1 MRGEERLMQTRIVTR
16 PAIAA
21 MALVIAWTAA
31 PRATIA
37 QQCRR
42 TCEAGETRDVRGCCV
57 PAAKPVRQKPR
68 PARSAQPARPTAKA
82 ERPPRPAREAPDAE
96 APANK
101 PSEPSTARP
110 SPPPAG
116 KASESSP
123 ARPSAPPVGKASE
136 SSPAR
141 PSPPPAGKPS
151 ESPAVKP
158 NRLPSEPGPSEPS
171 ASKSSAPTR
180 DAGSRTVTV
189 PGDASGTPPTVQ
201 ESPRA
206 GAAPTIHAPGSTQ
219 TETSSPRRD
228 EPGPTQAQGFEN
240 SSKYQQ
246 LEPRPTTTPETGEKD
261 SRVRPG
267 EESSKSFDELLAE
280 AQNAAR
286 AGLYG
291 KARRLCSLA
300 LEKQPGDVN
309 AVTVCAIAACNVG
322 DTRWA
327 KRYYAMASADQKHAI
342 YNICSAKG
350 IDLLKEAPP
359 VNKSDEVLVS
369 ETDEP
374 SGHKSNEPLAPE
386 TPDATQRP
394 QTGLPPGA
402 AAMRNPS
409 TEPPVTTR
417 TEPMAPSRPDAE
429 RPVDVRPGMLE
440 PPRLAL
446 APSAP
451 VVEQEP
457 RRRWPVWMPWAVV
470 GVGAVV
476 SGAGGL
482 MYSKAADEYAEF
494 DRKFT
499 DNCLNIAGCYDGD
512 NPPEFFDHLD
522 RARTLETASRLSFI
536 GGGVTVAVGAAL
548 VFLNHSTEPERE
560 RIMART
566 FVVPTLDAGVAGLSA
581 AISF

>member
-1 MRGEERLMQTRIVTR
+1 MQTRIVTR

-68 PARSAQPARPTAKA
+68 PARSAQPARSAPKP
-82 ERPPRPAREAPDAE
+82 ERPPRPASEASEAK

-101 PSEPSTARP
+101 PSEPSAASLNPPPANSPGESSTARP
-110 SPPPAG
+110 SSPPASTPG
-116 KASESSP
+116 GSP
-123 ARPSAPPVGKASE
+123 AI
-136 SSPAR
+136 
-141 PSPPPAGKPS
+141 
-151 ESPAVKP
+151 KP
-158 NRLPSEPGPSEPS
+158 NTLPSRPGP
-171 ASKSSAPTR
+171 
-180 DAGSRTVTV
+180 
-189 PGDASGTPPTVQ
+189 
-201 ESPRA
+201 
-206 GAAPTIHAPGSTQ
+206 
-219 TETSSPRRD
+219 
-228 EPGPTQAQGFEN
+228 
-240 SSKYQQ
+240 
-246 LEPRPTTTPETGEKD
+246 
-261 SRVRPG
+261 
-267 EESSKSFDELLAE
+267 KSFEELLAE

-286 AGLYG
+286 AGHHD
-291 KARRLCSLA
+291 KARWLCSHA
-300 LEKQPGDVN
+300 LKMRRGDAR
-309 AVTVCAIAACNVG
+309 AVMVCAIAACNVG

-327 KRYYAMASADQKHAI
+327 KHYYAMASADQKHAI
-342 YNICSAKG
+342 YDICSAKG
-350 IDLLKEAPP
+350 VDLLKEEPP
-359 VNKSDEVLVS
+359 VSKSDEVLVS
-369 ETDEP
+369 KTDEP
-374 SGHKSNEPLAPE
+374 PGHRSNEPLAPE
-386 TPDATQRP
+386 IPDATQRP

-402 AAMRNPS
+402 AALRNPS

-417 TEPMAPSRPDAE
+417 TEPMAPSRPDTD

-440 PPRLAL
+440 PPRVAL

-457 RRRWPVWMPWAVV
+457 RRRWPAWMPWAVV

-476 SGAGGL
+476 TGAGGL

-499 DNCLNIAGCYDGD
+499 DNCLNIAGCYYDD

-522 RARTLETASRLSFI
+522 RARTLESASRLSLI

-548 VFLNHSTEPERE
+548 VFMNHSTESERE